1 MSGAAAP
8 VAFFAFNR
16 PVHASRTLRALAA
29 NPEARDTTL
38 HVFVDGPRH
47 DGEREAVAAVR
58 EVVANAEGFAQVHVH
73 AAEANRGL
81 FASITGGVQRV
92 LDAHDR
98 VIVVEDDVETA
109 PCFLAYMNDSL
120 ARYRDDARVGSIH
133 AYAPPIDDLPA
144 YFFLEGADC
153 WGWATWAD
161 RWALFER
168 DPQAL
173 LRDMRDRRLLRAF
186 TASHGAQS
194 LLQLVHRAEGRS
206 QSWATQWHAS
216 LFLAG
221 RHTLH
226 PGRSFVTNI
235 GNDGS
240 GTHSGEHDLAG
251 RATRTTYSASDLPS
265 DVRQD
270 PDAARSLAGFLDGLA
285 LRNVP
290 LPLSIARSLLST
302 YARLRARRA
311 LHAKDAH

>member
-1 MSGAAAP
+1 MSGAPAP

-16 PVHASRTLRALAA
+16 PVHAARTLRALAA
-29 NPEARDTTL
+29 TPEARATAL
-38 HVFVDGPRH
+38 HAFVDGPRH
-47 DGEREAVAAVR
+47 GGERDAVDAVR
-58 EVVANAEGFAQVHVH
+58 EVVANATGFAQVHVH
-73 AAEANRGL
+73 AADANRGL

-98 VIVVEDDVETA
+98 VIVVEDDVEVA
-109 PCFLAYMNDSL
+109 PCFLAYMNDAL

-133 AYAPPIDDLPA
+133 AYAPPIDGLPA

-161 RWALFER
+161 RWSLFEP
-168 DPQAL
+168 DPRAL
-173 LRDMRDRRLLRAF
+173 LRAMHARRLLRAF

-226 PGRSFVTNI
+226 PGQSFVTNI

-240 GTHSGEHDLAG
+240 GTHADASEAMG
-251 RATRTTYSASDLPS
+251 RATRTSYAP
-265 DVRQD
+265 RPD
-270 PDAARSLAGFLDGLA
+270 P
-285 LRNVP
+285 V
-290 LPLSIARSLLST
+290 
-302 YARLRARRA
+302 ARRRA
-311 LHAKDAH
+311 IASARN